1 MVVARLLAVVT
12 IFVAGIAFAASL
24 PDIVRYLRMRSM

>member
-1 MVVARLLAVVT
+1 MILARTVALLGL
-12 IFVAGIAFAASL
+12 VAAGLLVAASL